1 MAASLDRELYLGSPK
16 KVALHP
22 AFSYAWSQGLQ
33 HIISLPPCPLITRT
47 FSDIAI
53 AQWPR
58 PGNPQI
64 AILLPSSWPIFK
76 FGQFSMLLMVIYF
89 MSGSGSRSHTVFT
102 CHVSSDSFNLGQFI
116 SLCLLRPWI
125 LFWSVQTSYVVDS
138 LSICGLIIRFRLWIW
153 GWNNTKVLCPP
164 YLDICPILVMLISMP
179 WLMWWSGFLHCE
191 DIIFPLLY
199 KSNLW
204 RDA

>member
-47 FSDIAI
+47 FSDIAT

-89 MSGSGSRSHTVFT
+89 MSGSGSRSHTVLSRLFRLLQFRT
-102 CHVSSDSFNLGQFI
+102 VHLSLSFATLNSFLKCSNQLCSRSVHLWPHNKIQVVNLG
-116 SLCLLRPWI
+116 L
-125 LFWSVQTSYVVDS
+125 
-138 LSICGLIIRFRLWIW
+138 
-153 GWNNTKVLCPP
+153 K
-164 YLDICPILVMLISMP
+164 
-179 WLMWWSGFLHCE
+179 
-191 DIIFPLLY
+191 
-199 KSNLW
+199 
-204 RDA
+204 